1 MHKHAKGLT
10 GYLEDNDLKRLENI
24 KNLVFPTYRKNSVS
38 TARDSEGS
46 EKDMLSNRRYSI
58 TQTEKVPKPYDTQYN
73 RLSTLKMVNL
83 DYDGVVHGA
92 SQESGAGAVIDY
104 DHVHH
109 WQNGPTVE
117 EIVNNR
123 ILQIDEEKKR
133 RRESLIINHHDS
145 SQVVTAATNFNEW
158 KRGSAHLHQ
167 FQSGYDINSRK
178 VGLAAHFAPS
188 RASVNVGNSISV

>member
-38 TARDSEGS
+38 TALDAEGAD
-46 EKDMLSNRRYSI
+46 KDIFPNRRYSI
-58 TQTEKVPKPYDTQYN
+58 TQTEKAPKPYDTQYN
-73 RLSTLKMVNL
+73 RLSSLKMVNL
-83 DYDGVVHGA
+83 DYDGAVHGPN
-92 SQESGAGAVIDY
+92 QESAAVIDY

-123 ILQIDEEKKR
+123 ILQSEKRKR
-133 RRESLIINHHDS
+133 EAHILNHDS
-145 SQVVTAATNFNEW
+145 QANFNEW

-178 VGLAAHFAPS
+178 VGLAAHFGPS
-188 RASVNVGNSISV
+188 RASVNVAKSVSVSG